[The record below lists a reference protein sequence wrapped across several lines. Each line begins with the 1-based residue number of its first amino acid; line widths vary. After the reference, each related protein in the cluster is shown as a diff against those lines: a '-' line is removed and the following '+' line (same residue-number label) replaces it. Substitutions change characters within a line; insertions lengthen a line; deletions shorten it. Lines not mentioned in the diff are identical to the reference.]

1 MNDYIKGFLTGILF
15 SFLSIQAS
23 AQHTLSKSF
32 DIRTEGVRPKFTKLF
47 CDSKGLIW
55 TGTDKGIFTFDGI
68 NFSKLSGSDSLAPG
82 IVTAMYEDRS
92 GLIWV
97 GFDNGKLVKIGE
109 QFQVIILRKAS
120 QNLRSLHLLKTNPE
134 FYFLQQK
141 VRAFIVLK
149 KV

>member
-1 MNDYIKGFLTGILF
+1 M
-15 SFLSIQAS
+15 
-23 AQHTLSKSF
+23 
-32 DIRTEGVRPKFTKLF
+32 
-47 CDSKGLIW
+47 IW

-97 GFDNGKLVKIGE
+97 GFDNGKLVKIGGRT
-109 QFQVIILRKAS
+109 IS
-120 QNLRSLHLLKTNPE
+120 SYNPQE
-134 FYFLQQK
+134 GFPKSAITAFAENKSGVLFLQQK